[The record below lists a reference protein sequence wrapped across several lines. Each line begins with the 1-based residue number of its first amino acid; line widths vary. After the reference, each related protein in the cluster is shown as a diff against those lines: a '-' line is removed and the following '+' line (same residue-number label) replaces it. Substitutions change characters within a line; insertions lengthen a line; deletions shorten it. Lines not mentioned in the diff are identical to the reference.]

1 MFVNKALNGWLLMV
15 LRTQGEVT
23 VICIAEFM
31 FLSFNNEAVKKNGG
45 YVRECVLQHAFYDTV
60 DVLQY
65 LEPYEGVKGLYGSPY
80 YISGVC

>member
-31 FLSFNNEAVKKNGG
+31 FLSFNNEAVKKWGI
-45 YVRECVLQHAFYDTV
+45 C
-60 DVLQY
+60 
-65 LEPYEGVKGLYGSPY
+65 
-80 YISGVC
+80 